1 MSPGFQR
8 QRDALGAKAGIAW
21 QKLDRKCAEPQ
32 KKSESFTMCPGFHY
46 MKRYQFLNAKSMNHL
61 ARTDFA

>member
-32 KKSESFTMCPGFHY
+32 KEDDLFI
-46 MKRYQFLNAKSMNHL
+46 
-61 ARTDFA
+61 